1 MRAVLSARSLNS
13 ALLVAALLAVAFG
26 QLLAS
31 TAAADAIQVATPSAS
46 PSASPTAVQP
56 SSTSPEQQLADKY
69 APIAYLKAQK
79 KACDSNG
86 EQYEPAPVEIV
97 FDDPAVTLEEG
108 EDATVIA
115 AAPAA
120 TALVN
125 TTDEHY
131 LNLPGNPRNP
141 KCDYET
147 HLRER
152 MLGRSPTTYARI
164 VVDEDKGKLALQ
176 YWFYYYFNLF
186 KKLLSLCANRIAACQ
201 SIRK

>member
-1 MRAVLSARSLNS
+1 MRAVLSARFFRC
-13 ALLVAALLAVAFG
+13 AWLVAVLLAVTLG
-26 QLLAS
+26 QLRAP
-31 TAAADAIQVATPSAS
+31 AAADALQAATPSAS
-46 PSASPTAVQP
+46 PSASPTAAQP

-79 KACDSNG
+79 KPCDSNG
-86 EQYEPAPVEIV
+86 EQFEPAPVEIA
-97 FDDPAVTLEEG
+97 FDDPEVTLEEG
-108 EDATVIA
+108 ADATVIA
-115 AAPAA
+115 VAPAA

-125 TTDEHY
+125 TTDEDY

-147 HLRER
+147 HSRER
-152 MLGRSPTTYARI
+152 MQGRSPPTYARI
-164 VVDEDKGKLALQ
+164 VVDENKGKLALQ

-186 KKLLSLCANRIAACQ
+186 KKLLSLCTNGIAATQ